1 MKYLIL
7 DSNNEFLKSD
17 EYADQPIIVVSSTLD
32 IKKVLSH
39 IYGTDVKWDTLQIS
53 WDCSEISFAL
63 HNEDEE
69 DNWKYFKLQ
78 RTICPKDI

>member
-7 DSNNEFLKSD
+7 DSDNEFLKSD

-39 IYGTDVKWDTLQIS
+39 IYGTDVKWSTLHIN
-53 WDCSEISFAL
+53 WETSEIAFEL

-69 DNWKYFKLQ
+69 NYWKYFKLQ